1 MSGQNMVCPACG
13 AFQPRAENCVDCG
26 VCVDKHRQ
34 PELVE
39 NEKITEPVRAE
50 SPKQNIFVRV
60 FGGDVSLPIT
70 YWVWGGLGNAISAG
84 AYAVIEFNYAS
95 IVMSP
100 YGDVFLNSIYAIA
113 LAYVVFIWVAVWRSA
128 GKYQGSGWGAVARF
142 MVALSVLGL
151 VSEFVTELNQGLDEE
166 ASLTEEIRLYNQSLP
181 TMLDESTRMDSV
193 TYDNDRLLFSHTM
206 IDSTIDEYDV
216 EMFNEILRANI
227 TESLCVE
234 PDSKDA
240 LDAGTTY
247 AYAYVD
253 MNGTF
258 ITEIDIDLADCQ

>member
-1 MSGQNMVCPACG
+1 MVCPACG

-34 PELVE
+34 PEPVE
-39 NEKITEPVRAE
+39 SEKITEPVRAE
-50 SPKQNIFVRV
+50 SPKKNIFVRV
-60 FGGDVSLPIT
+60 FSGDVSLPIT
-70 YWVWGGLGNAISAG
+70 YWVWGGLGNVISAG

-100 YGDVFLNSIYAIA
+100 YGDVFLNSFYAIV

-142 MVALSVLGL
+142 MVALSILGL
-151 VSEFVTELNQGLDEE
+151 VSEFVTGLNQGPDDE
-166 ASLTEEIRLYNQSLP
+166 ASIAEEMRLFDLSLP

-193 TYDNDRLLFSHTM
+193 TYDNDRIVFNHTI
-206 IDSTIDEYDV
+206 IDSTIDEFDV
-216 EMFNEILRANI
+216 DSFNEIIRANL
-227 TESLCVE
+227 TESLCVD
-234 PDSKDA
+234 PDTKDA
-240 LDAGTTY
+240 LDFGTRY
-247 AYAYVD
+247 AYAFVD
-253 MNGTF
+253 MNGIS